1 MDNREQQIN
10 NQETSK
16 RVILFFV
23 VFSTVG
29 LIFGWPFATPH
40 VFILLKYKAFWAVMT
55 LGIVG
60 GAFAADGNL
69 WLLRNPG
76 KSPRDY
82 YQRKHWWLHVFNWEI
97 KQGSPE
103 TEAAD
108 K

>member
-1 MDNREQQIN
+1 MENREQLIKDQK
-10 NQETSK
+10 TSK

-23 VFSTVG
+23 LFSTIG
-29 LIFGWPFATPH
+29 LIFGWPFATPY
-40 VFILLKYKAFWAVMT
+40 VFVMLKYKMFWAVMT

-60 GAFAADGNL
+60 CAFAADGNL

-97 KQGSPE
+97 EREFPE

>member
-1 MDNREQQIN
+1 MVNREQSIRDQK
-10 NQETSK
+10 TSK

-23 VFSTVG
+23 SFSIIG
-29 LIFGWPFATPH
+29 LVFGWPFATPY
-40 VFILLKYKAFWAVMT
+40 VFVMLKYKAFWAVMT
-55 LGIVG
+55 LGIIG
-60 GAFAADGNL
+60 CAFAADGNL
-69 WLLRNPG
+69 WLLQNPE

-97 KQGSPE
+97 KRESPE